1 MRRRR
6 PTMKHGNATLVFACA
21 AALVVASS
29 GCGGDSQGKKLFTSV
44 GCSNCHTLADAGA
57 TGQGGPNLDILR
69 PMAAQVAA
77 MATQGG
83 GGMPSFGGQL
93 SSDQI
98 KAVADYVEHATHQ

>member
-1 MRRRR
+1 MRLRR
-6 PTMKHGNATLVFACA
+6 PTTMNANGTLVLACA
-21 AALVVASS
+21 AVLAVTAS

-57 TGQGGPNLDILR
+57 TGQVGPNLDVMR
-69 PMAAQVAA
+69 PMSAQVAA
-77 MATQGG
+77 IVAQGG

-93 SSDQI
+93 SSVKI